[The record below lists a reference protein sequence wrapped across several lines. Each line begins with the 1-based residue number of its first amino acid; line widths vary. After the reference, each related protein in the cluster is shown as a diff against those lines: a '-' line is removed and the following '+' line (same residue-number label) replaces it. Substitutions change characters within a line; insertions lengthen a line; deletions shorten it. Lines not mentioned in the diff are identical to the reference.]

1 MFTPGEPPPRSRD
14 KTLPALPCPSQSI
27 PPRRAAAIRTSWTID
42 WFCLLLN
49 ILVPKSYSIY
59 SLQRPLSHS
68 VFLRCI
74 QAVVHIT
81 LSSVAGNHRD
91 LQIHCI
97 VNRLLGADGGT
108 VTCNAT
114 VGRFLCASCHGSEHS
129 FLLGVSGMST
139 RRPSGSRGKYVTR
152 VSRSCPVVF

>member
-1 MFTPGEPPPRSRD
+1 MFSPGEPPPRSRD

-59 SLQRPLSHS
+59 SLERPLSHS

-74 QAVVHIT
+74 QAVVYIT
-81 LSSVAGNHRD
+81 FSSVAGNHHNLPIR
-91 LQIHCI
+91 CI
-97 VNRLLGADGGT
+97 VNKLLG
-108 VTCNAT
+108 C
-114 VGRFLCASCHGSEHS
+114 GRCDCHPQCHCGKIPVHILSRKQA
-129 FLLGVSGMST
+129 FVSVRYEQYMSRT
-139 RRPSGSRGKYVTR
+139 GSRGKYVTR
-152 VSRSCPVVF
+152 VSRSCRMVF